1 MNKEEL
7 VTLLRNQEL
16 RKIVFDTNALFS
28 LKRFFDV
35 CDRVD
40 ELNKQFQFKLEVF
53 IPALVYFEKLYDLRQ
68 KLGDKYDKQQFVEIL
83 EEKQVQI
90 MPFEPN
96 HAEAVA
102 TLLYSQF
109 STKEAWQT
117 AKIERCIK
125 CLGIPIN
132 NTSKN
137 KSCSATIDW
146 LIAGYAVAEKCL
158 LITDDK
164 GIEFKEISCKTY
176 LEILEQGLCELL
188 NATPCHSCGKENYQ
202 ND

>member
-1 MNKEEL
+1 MNKEQ
-7 VTLLRNQEL
+7 VIALLKTGQV
-16 RKIVFDTNALFS
+16 KIAFDTNALESDSKFAS
-28 LKRFFDV
+28 LCNHINLINERFKYQLQIIV
-35 CDRVD
+35 
-40 ELNKQFQFKLEVF
+40 
-53 IPALVYFEKLYDLRQ
+53 PAPAYFEKLHHLKHRYKEHYDLA
-68 KLGDKYDKQQFVEIL
+68 GIL
-83 EEKQVQI
+83 YGLKVKQVQI
-90 MPFEPN
+90 ISFEPN

>member
-1 MNKEEL
+1 MNKEQ
-7 VTLLRNQEL
+7 VIALLKTGQV
-16 RKIVFDTNALFS
+16 KIAFDTNALESDRKFAS
-28 LKRFFDV
+28 LCNHINLINEK
-35 CDRVD
+35 
-40 ELNKQFQFKLEVF
+40 FKYQLQAIV
-53 IPALVYFEKLYDLRQ
+53 PALAYFEKLHHLKHQYKERFDLAGIFDGL
-68 KLGDKYDKQQFVEIL
+68 KA
-83 EEKQVQI
+83 KQVQI
-90 MPFEPN
+90 MSFEPN

-117 AKIERCIK
+117 AKIERCAK
-125 CLGIPIN
+125 CLGISTD

-146 LIAGYAVAEKCL
+146 LIAGYAVAESCL

-164 GIEFKEISCKTY
+164 GIEFKEISRKTN

-188 NATPCHSCGKENYQ
+188 SDNRALKASSN
-202 ND
+202 